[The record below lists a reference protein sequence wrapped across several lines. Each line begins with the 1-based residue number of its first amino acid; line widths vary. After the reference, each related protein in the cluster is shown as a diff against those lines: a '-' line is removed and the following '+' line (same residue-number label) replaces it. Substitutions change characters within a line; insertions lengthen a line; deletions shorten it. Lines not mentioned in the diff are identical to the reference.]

1 MIVEGQIQ
9 GGIAQGIGEVVLEAM
24 VYGED
29 GQCHTAT
36 LMDYL
41 LPTTVDVPAMTIDHI
56 ESPSI
61 DAAGGFK
68 GVGEGGVIGAVPAV
82 TNAVADALAGLGVNV
97 NRIPLTPDR
106 VLALVESV
114 ASRGDA

>member
-1 MIVEGQIQ
+1 MPPPGCAGWRWSV
-9 GGIAQGIGEVVLEAM
+9 
-24 VYGED
+24 
-29 GQCHTAT
+29 CSSAT
-36 LMDYL
+36 GSSSR
-41 LPTTVDVPAMTIDHI
+41 

-68 GVGEGGVIGAVPAV
+68 EIGEGGVIGTVAAV

-106 VLALVESV
+106 VLALIEG
-114 ASRGDA
+114 ASSREGR